1 MGYICL
7 ACGNQDTFKGT
18 QDITEYTT
26 QTCLFDNDGCPTD
39 VLDSDCYD
47 SDYGDSEVSSCEEC
61 SSDFIRYV
69 DEESELDQIQELI
82 DEGISALDI
91 KQRVDDETL
100 FTGTVKDWKKVMD
113 NE

>member
-1 MGYICL
+1 MMGI
-7 ACGNQDTFKGT
+7 Q
-18 QDITEYTT
+18 
-26 QTCLFDNDGCPTD
+26 P
-39 VLDSDCYD
+39 DCYD
-47 SDYGDSEVSSCEEC
+47 SDDEDSEVSSCNVC
-61 SSDFIRYV
+61 GSDFIRYV

-91 KQRVDDETL
+91 IQRVDDETL